1 MALHVPKA
9 PGFAQMLKDGAKHY
23 SGLEEAVFRNIQA
36 CKELAQTTRTA
47 YGPNGMNK
55 MVINHLEKLF
65 VTNDAA
71 TILRELEVQHPAAKM
86 IVMASH
92 MQEQEVG
99 DGTNF
104 VLVFAGALLELA
116 EELLRMGLSVS
127 EVIEGYEMACKKA
140 LEILPDCVC
149 ASAKNLRD
157 ENEATAMIRPSVM
170 SKQYG
175 NEDFLASLIAEACV
189 SIFPESGNFNVDNV
203 RVCKILGSGLNSS
216 SVLRGMV
223 FKKEAEGDITAVKD
237 AKIAVFSC
245 PFDCMVTETKG
256 TVLIKNAEELLSFS
270 KGEEDIMET
279 QVKAIAEAGA
289 SVVVT
294 GGKVADMALH
304 YANKYQLMVVR
315 LNSKWDLRR
324 LCKTVGA
331 VALPRLMAP
340 TPEEMGRCDSVYLTE
355 VGDTQVV
362 VFKQDKEDITIST
375 LVIRGSTDN
384 MMDDIE
390 RAVDDGVNTFKV
402 LVRDNRLLPGAGAT
416 EIELAKQITSYGESC
431 PGLEQYSIK
440 KFAEAFEALP
450 RALAENSGVKGN
462 ELISKLYA
470 THHEGN
476 KNIGFDIEGEGAAV
490 KDMLEAGILD
500 PYLVKHWGIKLATN
514 ATVTVLR
521 VDQIIMAKPAGG
533 PKAPK
538 QQGHWDKD
546 GWDEDPDKF
555 DTHY

>member
-9 PGFAQMLKDGAKHY
+9 PGFAQMLKEGAKHF
-23 SGLEEAVFRNIQA
+23 SGLEEAVYRNIQA

-116 EELLRMGLSVS
+116 EELLRIGLSVS
-127 EVIEGYEMACKKA
+127 E
-140 LEILPDCVC
+140 
-149 ASAKNLRD
+149 
-157 ENEATAMIRPSVM
+157 AM
-170 SKQYG
+170 
-175 NEDFLASLIAEACV
+175 
-189 SIFPESGNFNVDNV
+189 SIFPDSGNFNVDNI
-203 RVCKILGSGLNSS
+203 RVCKILGSGIYSS
-216 SVLRGMV
+216 SVLHGMV
-223 FKKEAEGDITAVKD
+223 FKKETEGDVTSVKD
-237 AKIAVFSC
+237 AKIAVYSC
-245 PFDCMVTETKG
+245 PFDGMITETKG
-256 TVLIKNAEELLSFS
+256 TVLIKTAEELMNFS
-270 KGEEDIMET
+270 KGEENLMDA
-279 QVKAIAEAGA
+279 QVKAIADAGA
-289 SVVVT
+289 NVIVT

-304 YANKYQLMVVR
+304 YANKYNIMLVR

-331 VALPRLMAP
+331 TALPRL
-340 TPEEMGRCDSVYLTE
+340 TPPVLEEMGHCDSVYLSE

-362 VFKQDKEDITIST
+362 VFKHEKEDGAIST
-375 LVIRGSTDN
+375 LVLRGSTDN
-384 MMDDIE
+384 LMDDIE

-402 LVRDNRLLPGAGAT
+402 LTRDKRLVPGGGAT
-416 EIELAKQITSYGESC
+416 EIELAKQITSYGETC
-431 PGLEQYSIK
+431 PGLEQYAIK
-440 KFAEAFEALP
+440 KFAEAFEAIP
-450 RALAENSGVKGN
+450 RALAENSGVKAN
-462 ELISKLYA
+462 EIISKLYA
-470 THHEGN
+470 VHQEGN
-476 KNIGFDIEGEGAAV
+476 KNVGLDIEAEVPAV

-500 PYLVKHWGIKLATN
+500 TYLGKYWAIKLATN
-514 ATVTVLR
+514 AAVTVLR

-533 PKAPK
+533 PKPPSGK
-538 QQGHWDKD
+538 KDWDD
-546 GWDEDPDKF
+546 DQND
-555 DTHY
+555 

>member
-23 SGLEEAVFRNIQA
+23 SGLEEAIYRNIQA
-36 CKELAQTTRTA
+36 CKELARTTRTA

-127 EVIEGYEMACKKA
+127 EVIEGYEMACKRA
-140 LEILPDCVC
+140 LAVLPECVC
-149 ASAKNLRD
+149 ASADNLCD
-157 ENEATAMIRPSVM
+157 LEEATTMIRPAVM

-175 NEDFLASLIAEACV
+175 NEDFLANLIAQACV
-189 SIFPESGNFNVDNV
+189 SICPETGNFNVDNV
-203 RVCKILGSGLNSS
+203 RVCKIPGCGLTSS
-216 SVLRGMV
+216 TVLHGMV
-223 FKKEAEGDITAVKD
+223 FKKEAEGDVTSVKD

-270 KGEEDIMET
+270 KGEEDMMEA
-279 QVKAIAEAGA
+279 QVKAIAESGA
-289 SVVVT
+289 NVVVT

-324 LCKTVGA
+324 LCKTVSGT
-331 VALPRLMAP
+331 ALPRLTAP
-340 TPEEMGRCDSVYLTE
+340 TPEEMGHCDSVFLTE

-362 VFKQDKEDITIST
+362 VFKHEKEDGAIST

-384 MMDDIE
+384 LMDDIE
-390 RAVDDGVNTFKV
+390 RAVDDGVNTFKL
-402 LVRDNRLLPGAGAT
+402 LVRDKRLLPGAGAT

-431 PGLEQYSIK
+431 PGLEQYAIK
-440 KFAEAFEALP
+440 KFAEAFEAVP
-450 RALAENSGVKGN
+450 RALAENSGIKGN

-470 THHEGN
+470 SHHEGN
-476 KNIGFDIEGEGAAV
+476 KNMGFDIEAEGATL
-490 KDMLEAGILD
+490 KDMVEARIFD

-514 ATVTVLR
+514 AAVTVLR

-533 PKAPK
+533 PRTPK

-546 GWDEDPDKF
+546 GWEDEADKF